1 LNKNIFAALVGA
13 VSLSGCANMMETMF
27 YHVTLD
33 DRAIGY
39 IAKINAGVNLCAAE
53 NMIDRNLVY
62 AFNSVS
68 AQLLDITVINRPLY
82 KSSYENYAK
91 SFINWSESSNRLN
104 SECTS
109 LQSDLP
115 KITQQMADQY
125 MSISQRVAAGRAE
138 ERQQMAVMMSDFR
151 NNMNQFSNSM
161 AHMNYANKYSWPNVT
176 FTQEKPAAVN
186 YLVDTKKGFIQC
198 RVTNKNFVFCM

>member
-1 LNKNIFAALVGA
+1 LKKNIFAALVA
-13 VSLSGCANMMETMF
+13 AASLSGCANMMETMF

-33 DRAIGY
+33 DRTIDN
-39 IAKINAGVNLCAAE
+39 ISKSNALVNHCAAE
-53 NMIDRNLVY
+53 NLIDRNLAY

-68 AQLLDITVINRPLY
+68 AQLLDITVINRPFY
-82 KSSYENYAK
+82 KSSYENYANII
-91 SFINWSESSNRLN
+91 SNWSESSGRLN
-104 SECTS
+104 SECKS

-115 KITQQMADQY
+115 EINQNLANNY
-125 MSISQRVAAGRAE
+125 MNISQRVATGRAE

-161 AHMNYANKYSWPNVT
+161 AHMNYANTYSWPKVT
-176 FTQEKPAAVN
+176 FTQEKPAVVN
-186 YLVDTKKGFIQC
+186 YLVDTKKGLIQC